1 VADRKLILVPE
12 LEVTIQNKT
21 SADWL
26 VMMGNETPLTVRKGD
41 SLILSGYKE
50 KTTIQIRDL

>member
-1 VADRKLILVPE
+1 VADQKVILVPE
-12 LEVTIQNKT
+12 LELIIQNKT
-21 SADWL
+21 STDWFVL
-26 VMMGNETPLTVRKGD
+26 MEGRNPLTVRKGD